1 MLIILFKQ
9 GECLVSGRLEAS
21 LGDTMQFQSPNRIPD
36 CFLLMSI
43 LGIVSAK
50 IVSRAARLIA
60 SLPALGY
67 TFVIL
72 TPLILKEIIL
82 PLSDHLRQLY
92 SVCVCVCVC
101 VLRVSKILHPTF
113 ILLSLLFSF
122 IYPTVSSSVIHF

>member
-50 IVSRAARLIA
+50 IVSLAARLIA

-82 PLSDHLRQLY
+82 PLLSNITSSALNELLIRQAVPY
-92 SVCVCVCVC
+92 
-101 VLRVSKILHPTF
+101 
-113 ILLSLLFSF
+113 SF
-122 IYPTVSSSVIHF
+122 IELFLTV